1 MGYKE
6 RINMT
11 IKQMINQANKVYAWV
26 NIHEEDGAY
35 IQVVKSNLIAVL
47 EKYEPSDHKFCPR
60 DGDLYID

>member
-1 MGYKE
+1 
-6 RINMT
+6 MT

-47 EKYEPSDHKFCPR
+47 EKYEPPSDHKFCPR